1 MTALVPRAIQ
11 EGGKKHH
18 MASLRHGRRG
28 LLLDGSAV
36 VAAGALFW
44 YLRIRPYS
52 DVEGGDTAAA
62 AGAAS
67 GPAAGGQG
75 QAAAPEPAAQ
85 PASPPKGGPG
95 KQ

>member
-1 MTALVPRAIQ
+1 
-11 EGGKKHH
+11 

-44 YLRIRPYS
+44 YLRIRPYN
-52 DVEGGDTAAA
+52 DVEGGDTA

>member
-1 MTALVPRAIQ
+1 
-11 EGGKKHH
+11 

-44 YLRIRPYS
+44 YLRIRPYN
-52 DVEGGDTAAA
+52 DVEGGDTA

-67 GPAAGGQG
+67 GPAAAG

-85 PASPPKGGPG
+85 AEPASPPKGGPG
-95 KQ
+95 ES

>member
-1 MTALVPRAIQ
+1 
-11 EGGKKHH
+11 

-52 DVEGGDTAAA
+52 DVEGGGDTP

-67 GPAAGGQG
+67 GPAAAGGQG

-85 PASPPKGGPG
+85 PASPPKGRPG